1 MSRRPEPAY
10 GEQAQRVLEKLE
22 SVRQASAEAS
32 EEERREALRQALDR
46 ELETVPG
53 DGADPLL
60 AAIRERL
67 IDEAR
72 SRARRLDE
80 LEQENARLRHQ
91 LESAGPSGDRGG
103 ESGQL
108 DRIREGLVRLTE
120 NKKVTAGSLGL
131 PESDARMFRLIQEL
145 FQFALGYE
153 MGVGL
158 LLAEFKIGP
167 AAEMDTKMMQGFKQ
181 IVRDRFRACL
191 DNQEGSIEALK
202 ETLARNSRFVI
213 ELNRAYT
220 SCLFEGSQSL
230 LSEIDPEPILD
241 KHRRMIG
248 FNYEEAWNAIARVQS
263 DLASLT
269 SSELWERFFFES
281 FRKNLSSHLDPDDA
295 SS

>member
-1 MSRRPEPAY
+1 MSRQSGPAF
-10 GEQAQRVLEKLE
+10 GEQAQRMLEKLE
-22 SVRQASAEAS
+22 SVRQASADSS

-46 ELETVPG
+46 ELETVPRE
-53 DGADPLL
+53 GADPLL
-60 AAIRERL
+60 AAMRERL

-72 SRARRLDE
+72 SRAGRLDE
-80 LEQENARLRHQ
+80 LEQENARLRSE
-91 LESAGPSGDRGG
+91 LDSMREGGNAGGDP
-103 ESGQL
+103 GQL
-108 DRIREGLVRLTE
+108 DKIREGLVRLTE

-202 ETLARNSRFVI
+202 ETLTRNSRFVI

-220 SCLFEGSQSL
+220 SCLFQGSQAL
-230 LSEIDPEPILD
+230 LSEIEPEPILD

-248 FNYEEAWNAIARVQS
+248 FNYEEAWNMIARAQS

-269 SSELWERFFFES
+269 SGELWERFFFES
-281 FRKNLSSHLDPDDA
+281 FRNNLSSHLDPDNA
-295 SS
+295 KS

>member
-1 MSRRPEPAY
+1 M
-10 GEQAQRVLEKLE
+10 LEKLE
-22 SVRQASAEAS
+22 SVRQSSADSS
-32 EEERREALRQALDR
+32 EEQRREALRHALDQ
-46 ELETVPG
+46 ELEAIPS
-53 DGADPLL
+53 DGAESLL
-60 AAIRERL
+60 AAMRERL

-80 LEQENARLRHQ
+80 LQQENARLRSQ
-91 LESAGPSGDRGG
+91 LDSEREGSNAGGD
-103 ESGQL
+103 SGQL
-108 DRIREGLVRLTE
+108 DKIREGLVRLTE
-120 NKKVTAGSLGL
+120 NKKVTAESLGL

-191 DNQEGSIEALK
+191 DNQEGSVEALK
-202 ETLARNSRFVI
+202 ETLTRNSRFVI

-220 SCLFEGSQSL
+220 SCVFQGSQAL
-230 LSEIDPEPILD
+230 LSEIDPQPILD

-248 FNYEEAWNAIARVQS
+248 FNYEEAWSVIARVQS

-269 SSELWERFFFES
+269 GGELWERFFFES
-281 FRKNLSSHLDPDDA
+281 FRKNLSSHLDPDD
-295 SS
+295 SRS